1 MATSSKTVEL
11 KLKVTPEKSTLVVQS
26 MAKLEEQAKRLQKT
40 LVMQNKSTD
49 EFTKK
54 LNTAGSAMRNLG
66 SIATTA
72 GSTMRGAFSQV
83 GRTFDGIN
91 AKIDGF
97 KSKFLNLRTLLVGS
111 AIGGAVIGVGRK
123 ILSEGRGDFLAA
135 NKLRRR
141 FGANAGLVGDAGAG
155 IATRAGFDDD
165 AVTAGL
171 SEIFD
176 ATNDVQAGSRFKGK
190 KLTEKQAAAIRAQTF
205 GTGSK
210 IFERLLKLNP
220 EQDPENLGRL
230 VAEAGSG
237 SEGFRR
243 LAGAL
248 GLNRVE
254 SKKIAAALEK
264 GTLDQVAGPE
274 LAKKLGLK
282 RGDKGTGSGLEL
294 LLERTG
300 QSESAAADAT
310 KSFDFQM
317 RSVGAT
323 IDRTIGDIGLS
334 VFEKLNKEI
343 GKGGDLAGKL
353 QAYLASPAG
362 KEMID
367 KTASVMAKLV
377 DATVKLVSKLPAIM
391 DFFEKHKTS
400 LMLLGGAYLGVRG
413 YGAAKGLF
421 GGGGAG
427 GALGGGGGL
436 GAPAGAVPV
445 YVVGGSMGGP
455 GMPGG
460 VPGGA
465 GGKTGG
471 LIKNNLGALAMAG
484 FGGYALG
491 TALDEQFGLSN
502 ELAGVR
508 GDGYHDV
515 EDSQAIRRQR
525 AVDQYRG
532 LQKAVASGRMSS
544 GMAADQLE
552 RSVGRIGVDSTFGQY
567 LTSALATGAVA
578 NADPTAADIAKQKS
592 AQVNFEIGNIVLQG
606 ASMNPEALVDAIMPK
621 LRDQMVKRVQI
632 ATAGGAAPGGAR

>member
-11 KLKVTPEKSTLVVQS
+11 KLKVTPEKSPFVSAS
-26 MAKLEEQAKRLQKT
+26 MAKIEEQAKRLQKT
-40 LVMQNKSTD
+40 LVMQTKSAD
-49 EFTKK
+49 DFTKK
-54 LNTAGSAMRNLG
+54 LTGAGNAMRNLG
-66 SIATTA
+66 AAATGA
-72 GSTMRGAFSQV
+72 GTTMRSAFSQV
-83 GRTFDGIN
+83 GRTFDTIN

-97 KSKFLNLRTLLVGS
+97 KAKFLNLRTLLVGS
-111 AIGGAVIGVGRK
+111 AIGAAAIGAGRK

-135 NKLRRR
+135 NRLRRR
-141 FGANAGLVGDAGAG
+141 FGANAGIVGDAASG
-155 IATRAGFDDD
+155 IAQRAGFDDD
-165 AVTAGL
+165 PVAAGL

-176 ATNDVQAGSRFKGK
+176 ATNDVQAGTRFRGK

-220 EQDPENLGRL
+220 EQDPENLGRI
-230 VAEAGSG
+230 VAEAGTG

-282 RGDKGTGSGLEL
+282 RGDKGTGSGLEVL
-294 LLERTG
+294 LARTG
-300 QSESAAADAT
+300 QSEEAAADAT

-362 KEMID
+362 KEAID
-367 KTASVMAKLV
+367 KTATAMAKLV
-377 DATVKLVSKLPAIM
+377 DGVVTLVSKLPALI

-400 LMLLGGAYLGVRG
+400 LMLLGGAYVGVRG

-421 GGGGAG
+421 GGGGG
-427 GALGGGGGL
+427 SALGGAGGL

-445 YVVGGSMGGP
+445 YVVGGSMGAP
-455 GMPGG
+455 GAPGG
-460 VPGGA
+460 IPGGGMSKA
-465 GGKTGG
+465 AK
-471 LIKNNLGALAMAG
+471 LGAAAG
-484 FGGYALG
+484 ALFGGYALG
-491 TALDEQFGLSN
+491 TALDETFGVSDYVGKVRKDGFSN
-502 ELAGVR
+502 DWQNDTASARKE
-508 GDGYHDV
+508 
-515 EDSQAIRRQR
+515 R
-525 AVDQYRG
+525 ALHQYRG
-532 LQKAVASGRMSS
+532 FERQIQAGTMTRA
-544 GMAADQLE
+544 MAADALE
-552 RSVGRIGVDSTFGQY
+552 RTVGRIGVDSQFGSY
-567 LTSALATGAVA
+567 LTSALATG
-578 NADPTAADIAKQKS
+578 NAASDSPTAGDLAKQKS

>member
-40 LVMQNKSTD
+40 LIMQNKSTD
-49 EFTKK
+49 EFTRK
-54 LNTAGSAMRNLG
+54 LTNAGSAMRNLG

-97 KSKFLNLRTLLVGS
+97 KSKFLNLRTLLAGS
-111 AIGGAVIGVGRK
+111 AIGGAVLGIGGK
-123 ILSEGRGDFLAA
+123 ILSEGRSNFANAA
-135 NKLRRR
+135 RLRRR
-141 FGANAGLVGDAGAG
+141 FGADAEGIGNLGGEISKRTGIDDGAISAGLGQ
-155 IATRAGFDDD
+155 
-165 AVTAGL
+165 
-171 SEIFD
+171 IFD
-176 ATNDVQAGSRFKGK
+176 ATDDVRAGQMFRGK
-190 KLTEKQAAAIRAQTF
+190 RLTEAQAKAIRDQTM
-205 GTGSK
+205 GTGSRL
-210 IFERLLKLNP
+210 FERLLKLHP
-220 EQDPENLGRL
+220 DKDPEELGSL
-230 VAEAGSG
+230 LAEAGASP
-237 SEGFRR
+237 EGFKR
-243 LAGAL
+243 LGASL
-248 GLNRVE
+248 GLRRSVVKQIME
-254 SKKIAAALEK
+254 ATQKGRLDRIDPAAAK
-264 GTLDQVAGPE
+264 R
-274 LAKKLGLK
+274 LGIK
-282 RGDKGTGSGLEL
+282 AGDKGTGSGLEML
-294 LLERTG
+294 FEKTG
-300 QSESAAADAT
+300 ETEKAATEAT
-310 KSFDFQM
+310 KTFDFQL
-317 RSVGAT
+317 RAVTTTINGAL
-323 IDRTIGDIGLS
+323 GNVGLS

-377 DATVKLVSKLPAIM
+377 DATVKLVSKLPAII

-400 LMLLGGAYLGVRG
+400 IMLLGGAYLGIRG

-421 GGGGAG
+421 GGGG
-427 GALGGGGGL
+427 GAPGGGGGGL

-544 GMAADQLE
+544 GMAASQLE

-567 LTSALATGAVA
+567 LTSALATGTAA

-606 ASMNPEALVDAIMPK
+606 AGMSPEALVDALMPK
-621 LRDQMVKRVQI
+621 LRDRMVKQVQL

>member
-1 MATSSKTVEL
+1 MANTSKTVEL
-11 KLKVTPEKSTLVVQS
+11 KLKVTPERSPLVASS

-40 LVMQNKSTD
+40 LVMQTKSAD
-49 EFTKK
+49 DFTKK
-54 LNTAGSAMRNLG
+54 LTGAGNAMRNLG
-66 SIATTA
+66 AAATGA
-72 GSTMRGAFSQV
+72 GTTMRSAFSQV
-83 GRTFDGIN
+83 GRTLDGIN
-91 AKIDGF
+91 SRIDGF
-97 KSKFLNLRTLLVGS
+97 KAKFLNLRTLLVGS
-111 AIGGAVIGVGRK
+111 AIGGAVIGAGRK
-123 ILSEGRGDFLAA
+123 ILSEGRSDFLAA
-135 NKLRRR
+135 NRLRRR
-141 FGANAGLVGDAGAG
+141 FGANAGLVGDAASG
-155 IATRAGFDDD
+155 IAQRAGFDDD
-165 AVTAGL
+165 PVAAGL

-176 ATNDVQAGSRFKGK
+176 ATNDVQAGTRFRGR
-190 KLTEKQAAAIRAQTF
+190 KLNEAQAAAIRAQTF
-205 GTGSK
+205 STGSK

-220 EQDPENLGRL
+220 EQDPENLGRI
-230 VAEAGSG
+230 VAEAGTG

-282 RGDKGTGSGLEL
+282 RGDKGTGSGLEVL
-294 LLERTG
+294 LARTG
-300 QSESAAADAT
+300 QSEEAAADAT

-377 DATVKLVSKLPAIM
+377 DATVKLVSKLPAII

-400 LMLLGGAYLGVRG
+400 LMLLGGAYVGVRG

-421 GGGGAG
+421 GGGGG

-544 GMAADQLE
+544 GMAASQLE

-567 LTSALATGAVA
+567 LTSALATGAAA

-606 ASMNPEALVDAIMPK
+606 AGMSPEALVDALMPK
-621 LRDQMVKRVQI
+621 LRDRMVKQVQL